1 MNPPLQ
7 RNPEITGLSRRQ
19 WLTGTAA
26 VCLGSSLL
34 AGPAQAQEL
43 FDLDKVRASGIL
55 KVALYK
61 DNAPYSDGKG
71 QDMTGVDVALAQ
83 ALATEMGLKLSL
95 LPFDA
100 GEKMNDDL
108 RNMVWRGHYLGY
120 GPADVML
127 HVPVDK
133 FLMVENRQALIF
145 APYAREVLVVF
156 HALDRLP
163 SLQSGND
170 LQNLPLAAEQ
180 GSGAASTLIGFGGG
194 RLRSQ
199 VRMYPTGTQAAE
211 AVIKGDAAAAY
222 VSRAQAE
229 SALKI
234 SGRPAA
240 GFGLTQLTLPGLADN
255 GWPIG
260 MAVKSGNKQLA
271 QALESALQKLRAD
284 GRLLA
289 MYRDQGLT
297 LVAP

>member
-1 MNPPLQ
+1 MNTPLQ
-7 RNPEITGLSRRQ
+7 CNPEVTGLSRRQ

-163 SLQSGND
+163 
-170 LQNLPLAAEQ
+170 
-180 GSGAASTLIGFGGG
+180 
-194 RLRSQ
+194 
-199 VRMYPTGTQAAE
+199 
-211 AVIKGDAAAAY
+211 
-222 VSRAQAE
+222 
-229 SALKI
+229 
-234 SGRPAA
+234 
-240 GFGLTQLTLPGLADN
+240 TLPA
-255 GWPIG
+255 
-260 MAVKSGNKQLA
+260 
-271 QALESALQKLRAD
+271 R
-284 GRLLA
+284 
-289 MYRDQGLT
+289 
-297 LVAP
+297 